1 MGHLLAEAKLEFHV
15 DHHHIGPAPDLIV
28 LHYTVGSGKL
38 QGPSVNLTVVPYG
51 GGEWGTMRGDGVI
64 SLESRHTLR
73 TPGDD
78 LVYSTFSGVYDAGDE
93 GYEEALDDA
102 LASSVRAE
110 VAIRFYTAAKDYR
123 WLNRGQFV
131 GLGAR
136 DFGSRTLALRIFRLD
151 E

>member
-15 DHHHIGPAPDLIV
+15 EHQRIGPAPDAIL

-38 QGPSVNLTVVPYG
+38 EGPSVSLTAVPYG

-64 SLESRHTLR
+64 ALESGHMLR
-73 TPGDD
+73 TADD
-78 LVYSTFSGVYDAGDE
+78 ELVYSTFSGVYDAGDR
-93 GYEEALDDA
+93 GYEDALDDA

-131 GLGAR
+131 GLGRR
-136 DFGSRTLALRIFRLD
+136 DFGSRTLALRIFLLD